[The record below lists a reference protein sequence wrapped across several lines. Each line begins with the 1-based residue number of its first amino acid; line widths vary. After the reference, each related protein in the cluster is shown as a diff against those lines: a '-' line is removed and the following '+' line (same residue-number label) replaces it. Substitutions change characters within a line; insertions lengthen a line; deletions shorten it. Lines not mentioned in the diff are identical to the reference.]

1 MLVNLPEKLY
11 YNIGEVAKAFNVK
24 PSLLR
29 FWENEFDEIKPKK
42 KESGTRKYTPKD
54 IQTIQLIFHLVKEK
68 GMTLDGAKKY
78 LKQKTG
84 ESTHKDILKRLEII
98 RFELKQISDQ
108 L

>member
-1 MLVNLPEKLY
+1 MLVDLPDKLY

-29 FWENEFDEIKPKK
+29 FWENEFHDIKPKK

-54 IQTIQLIFHLVKEK
+54 IQIIQLIFHLVKEK
-68 GMTLDGAKKY
+68 GMTLDEARKHIKQNSGIDAK
-78 LKQKTG
+78 Q
-84 ESTHKDILKRLEII
+84 DILIKLEKIKS
-98 RFELKQISDQ
+98 ELNQISDQ